1 MQIPD
6 MKNFKLPI
14 SIFSVAIMIIIA
26 SCQSTKSSTASKMLS
41 FNFEK
46 GKGYDYEMITNIDQE
61 EGNEKHQFDM
71 SNYYSMDVT
80 GEEGDAKTIDIRYER
95 LKMKIPF
102 QGLSL
107 EIDSDKPLPNL
118 GIGGTADPI
127 KMINGVMG
135 AVIGHNFQM
144 KVNREGQIME
154 ISGFEQMFN
163 AIADSL
169 KLDGEKREEV
179 MQVFRKQLG
188 DSSVRAHFE
197 RLLYIFPNK
206 EVKVG
211 DSWSKTLSP
220 KGPLGG
226 NYKSTYTVSEI
237 EGDMVTLEEKS
248 TVSGHSEGMG
258 LNGTSKGTMVIDS
271 RSGLVV
277 SGDQDIEMNG
287 GKEGKDFKL
296 RAKTRI
302 RGKAR

>member
-6 MKNFKLPI
+6 MKKIKFI
-14 SIFSVAIMIIIA
+14 SPVLFMAA
-26 SCQSTKSSTASKMLS
+26 SILISACQSTKSSTSSKMLS

-61 EGNEKHQFDM
+61 MGNEKNQFDM
-71 SNYYSMDVT
+71 SNYYSMDVMDEQANT
-80 GEEGDAKTIDIRYER
+80 KTISIRYER

-102 QGLSL
+102 QGLTL
-107 EIDSDKPLPNL
+107 DIDSDKPLPNL
-118 GIGGTADPI
+118 GIGGKDDPI
-127 KMINGVMG
+127 RMINGVMG
-135 AVIGHNFQM
+135 AVTGHSFQM
-144 KVNREGQIME
+144 KVNSEGQILE
-154 ISGFEQMFN
+154 ISGFEEMFN

-169 KLDGEKREEV
+169 KLDGDIRTEV
-179 MQVFRKQLG
+179 MNAFRKQLG
-188 DSSVRAHFE
+188 DSSARAHFE

-248 TVSGHSEGMG
+248 TISG
-258 LNGTSKGTMVIDS
+258 LNEGIDLKGSSKGTMIIDS
-271 RSGLVV
+271 RTGLVV
-277 SGDQDIEMNG
+277 SGDQDVTMNG
-287 GKEGKDFKL
+287 SREGREFKL